1 MYELWAFSHVEHK
14 KKNFAEDKCSWKSFD
29 KNISS
34 DYDWTKFSSEI

>member
-1 MYELWAFSHVEHK
+1 MNYERLVMLNI